1 MSDSPPIGAGCSIV
15 ANNLFMCSKLI
26 EIHLA
31 NCEIKDSGAKLL
43 FKALIPHQELHIVNF
58 DSNDIGDGCLDA
70 VY

>member
-1 MSDSPPIGAGCSIV
+1 
-15 ANNLFMCSKLI
+15 MCSKLM